1 MKLGKLV
8 LAGVVALGLGLTA
21 CNNDDV
27 PNAIKEGEKATVSIK
42 ITQAAKVS
50 PTVKAIGTETASELT
65 VAESNIKKL
74 DVFVFNGDAVDGHG
88 TASGT
93 NVLEVKDIAVT
104 TGSRTLVVVAN
115 ATADMGSITSKA
127 ALLAKVATDLSAQ
140 TLTNGLLMTS
150 EETAPFTIAAGKNY
164 YGYTAGQTPAGTEH
178 SVGIPVKLT
187 RVPARV
193 ALVSA
198 TTAFTESYT
207 GFTFEPEQVFL
218 FNAKKQSKYFGAN
231 LVAGT
236 ELLSGV
242 DLTSFTGPL
251 RPATWDAGWTVTY
264 LQDAI
269 TDLTTISTDKPV
281 YYYTFENDA
290 TVRPTV
296 LSVKGK
302 IKKADGTPATATE
315 FPGAI
320 ADDQGTT
327 YYSIVV
333 NANKGGYSY
342 TGDDVA
348 HDGKIIRNTQYNLSI
363 TIKHLGKDD
372 PTDPPT
378 EAAMLDVLVEVVPWA
393 VVNQNVEY

>member
-1 MKLGKLV
+1 MKIGKLFLV
-8 LAGVVALGLGLTA
+8 GAVALGLGLTA

-27 PNAIKEGEKATVSIK
+27 PNAVKEGEMATVSIK
-42 ITQAAKVS
+42 ITKTTAGARVATDAYANVS
-50 PTVKAIGTETASELT
+50 ERT

-74 DVFVFNGDAVDGHG
+74 DVFVFNGDALDGHG
-88 TASGT
+88 TATGD

-104 TGSRTLVVVAN
+104 TGLRKLVVVAN
-115 ATADMGSITSKA
+115 ATADMGTITSKA

-140 TLTNGLLMTS
+140 TLDNGLLMTS
-150 EETAPFTIAAGKNY
+150 EETGEFTIAAGKNY

-178 SVGIPVKLT
+178 SVGAPVKLT

-193 ALVSA
+193 ALVG
-198 TTAFTESYT
+198 TTIAFEGSYE

-218 FNAKKQSKYFGAN
+218 FNAKKQSKYFGAS
-231 LVAGT
+231 LVEGA

-242 DLTSFTGPL
+242 DLSTFTGPL
-251 RPATWDAGWTVTY
+251 KPATWDPAWTVAY
-264 LQDAI
+264 LQDAV
-269 TDLTTISTDKPV
+269 TDFSTISTDKPV

-290 TVRPTV
+290 TVQPTV
-296 LSVKGK
+296 LSIKGK
-302 IKKADGTPATATE
+302 IKKADGTYATADK

-333 NANKGGYSY
+333 NAEKGGYTY
-342 TGDDVA
+342 TGADVA
-348 HDGKIIRNTQYNLSI
+348 HDGKIIRNTQYNLTV

-378 EAAMLDVLVEVVPWA
+378 EAATLDVLVEVLPWV
-393 VVNQNVEY
+393 VVNQAVEY

>member
-1 MKLGKLV
+1 MKIGKLF
-8 LAGVVALGLGLTA
+8 LAGVVALGLGLAA
-21 CNNDDV
+21 CNNETPEVETGAD
-27 PNAIKEGEKATVSIK
+27 ATVSIK
-42 ITQAAKVS
+42 ITKTTAGTRVATDAYTNVS
-50 PTVKAIGTETASELT
+50 ERT

-115 ATADMGSITSKA
+115 ATSDMGTITSKA

-140 TLTNGLLMTS
+140 TLDNGLLMTS
-150 EETAPFTIAAGKNY
+150 EETGAFTIAAGKNY

-178 SVGIPVKLT
+178 SVGAPVKLT

-193 ALVSA
+193 ALVRA
-198 TTAFTESYT
+198 TTAFDGSYA
-207 GFTFEPEQVFL
+207 GFKFEPEQVFL
-218 FNAKKQSKYFGAN
+218 FNAKKQSKYFGTSLATG
-231 LVAGT
+231 A

-242 DLTSFTGPL
+242 DLTLFAGPL
-251 RPATWDAGWTVTY
+251 KPATWDAAWTVDY
-264 LQDAI
+264 LKDAV
-269 TDLTTISTDKPV
+269 TDLETISTDKPV

-290 TVRPTV
+290 TVQPTV
-296 LSVKGK
+296 LSIKGK
-302 IKKADGTPATATE
+302 IKKADDSYATAAD

-320 ADDQGTT
+320 DAAGYT

-333 NANKGGYSY
+333 NATKGGYTY
-342 TGDDVA
+342 TGADVA
-348 HDGKIIRNTQYNLSI
+348 HDGKIMRNTQYNLTV

-372 PTDPPT
+372 PTEPPT
-378 EAAMLDVLVEVVPWA
+378 EAAMLDVLVEVVPW
-393 VVNQNVEY
+393 VIVNQAVEY

>member
-1 MKLGKLV
+1 MKIGKLF
-8 LAGVVALGLGLTA
+8 LIGVIALGLGLTA
-21 CNNDDV
+21 CNSDDV
-27 PNAIKEGEKATVSIK
+27 PNTVKEGEKATVSIK
-42 ITQAAKVS
+42 ITKTTAGTRMATDTYANVS
-50 PTVKAIGTETASELT
+50 ERT
-65 VAESNIKKL
+65 VAESAIKKL

-115 ATADMGSITSKA
+115 ATADMGTITSKA

-140 TLTNGLLMTS
+140 TLENGLLMTS
-150 EETAPFTIAAGKNY
+150 EETAAFTIAAGKNY
-164 YGYTAGQTPAGTEH
+164 YGYSAGQTPAGTEH
-178 SVGIPVKLT
+178 SVAAPVKLT

-193 ALVSA
+193 ALVGA
-198 TTAFTESYT
+198 TTAFEGSYEKWT
-207 GFTFEPEQVFL
+207 FTPEQVFL
-218 FNAKKQSKYFGAN
+218 FNAKKQSKYFGTS

-242 DLTSFTGPL
+242 DLTPFDGAL
-251 RPATWDAGWTVTY
+251 KPATWDAGWTAAY
-264 LQDAI
+264 LQDAVAN
-269 TDLTTISTDKPV
+269 LSTISTDKPV

-290 TVRPTV
+290 TVQPTV
-296 LSVKGK
+296 LSIKGK
-302 IKKADGTPATATE
+302 IKKADGSPATATE

-320 ADDQGTT
+320 DAAGYT

-333 NANKGGYSY
+333 NATRGGYTY
-342 TGDDVA
+342 TGETVA
-348 HDGKIIRNTQYNLSI
+348 HDGTIIRNTQYNISV

-378 EAAMLDVLVEVVPWA
+378 ETAMLDVLVEVVPWV
-393 VVNQNVEY
+393 VVNQAVEY

>member
-1 MKLGKLV
+1 MKIGKLF

-21 CNNDDV
+21 CNNETPEVETGAD
-27 PNAIKEGEKATVSIK
+27 ATVSIK
-42 ITQAAKVS
+42 ITKTTAGTRVATDAYTNVS
-50 PTVKAIGTETASELT
+50 ERT

-104 TGSRTLVVVAN
+104 TGSRTLIVVAN
-115 ATADMGSITSKA
+115 ATADMGTITSKA
-127 ALLAKVATDLSAQ
+127 ALLAKVATDLSTQ
-140 TLTNGLLMTS
+140 TLDNGLLMTS
-150 EETAPFTIAAGKNY
+150 QETAAFTIAAGKNY

-178 SVGIPVKLT
+178 SVSAPVKLT

-193 ALVSA
+193 ALVGA
-198 TTAFTESYT
+198 TAAFEGSYA

-218 FNAKKQSKYFGAN
+218 FNAKKQSKYFGTSLATG
-231 LVAGT
+231 A

-242 DLTSFTGPL
+242 DLTPFNGTL
-251 RPATWDAGWTVTY
+251 KPATWDAAWTATY
-264 LQDAI
+264 LQDAV
-269 TDLTTISTDKPV
+269 TDLTTITTDKPV

-290 TVRPTV
+290 TVQPTV
-296 LSVKGK
+296 LSIKGK
-302 IKKADGTPATATE
+302 IKKADSNYATAAD

-320 ADDQGTT
+320 DAAGYT
-327 YYSIVV
+327 YYSIIV
-333 NANKGGYSY
+333 NATKGGYTY
-342 TGDDVA
+342 TGADVT
-348 HDGKIIRNTQYNLSI
+348 HDGTIIRNTQYNLTV

-378 EAAMLDVLVEVVPWA
+378 EAAMLDVLVEVVPWV
-393 VVNQNVEY
+393 VVNQAVEY